1 MATKTFVAKNGLTAN
16 TANVYFSQLATD
28 LTPTAGGLILFAD
41 STGKIG
47 TRTEAQIKSDISAGV
62 VETVTA
68 GNGLTGGGT
77 GATVTVTL
85 ATPSTLTVGGTN
97 TVGATAHQHAITSS
111 SDTSGGTAAILAS
124 DSDGDL
130 KVRDLDTGGDL
141 VVGDDA
147 TLKSDSAVLGFGL
160 HTDVTLTHVA
170 DTALLLNSSR
180 QLQFGDS
187 ATYIHQS
194 TDAALDVVS
203 DGSVNI
209 TTGTAGVVLKGT
221 TPKLTIGDADAED
234 TRIVFDGNATDI
246 RMGIE
251 DSSDLFEIGTG
262 ATHAT
267 TPAITIDTSQ
277 VVNYPNLPK

>member
-16 TANVYFSQLATD
+16 TANVFFSQLATN

-47 TRTEAQIKSDISAGV
+47 SRTEAQIKSDIGAGV

-68 GNGLTGGGT
+68 GNGITGGGT

-97 TVGATAHQHAITSS
+97 TVGGTAHQHAITSS
-111 SDTSGGTAAILAS
+111 TDTSGGGAVILAC

-130 KVRDLDTGGDL
+130 KVRDFDTSGDL
-141 VVGDDA
+141 IVGDDA

-170 DTALLLNSSR
+170 DTALLLNTTR
-180 QLQFGDS
+180 QIQFGD
-187 ATYIHQS
+187 AGTYIYQS
-194 TDAALDVVS
+194 ADAALDVVS

-209 TTGTAGVVLKGT
+209 TTGAAGVVLKGT
-221 TPKLTIGDADAED
+221 TPKLTVGDAGAED
-234 TRIVFDGNATDI
+234 TMIVFDGNATDI
-246 RMGIE
+246 RMGID
-251 DSSDLFEIGTG
+251 DSGDLFEIGTG

-267 TPAITIDTSQ
+267 TPAITINTSQ
-277 VVNYPNLPK
+277 VVNFPNLP

>member
-16 TANVYFSQLATD
+16 TANVFMSQLATN
-28 LTPTAGGLILFAD
+28 LTPTAGGLILIAD
-41 STGKIG
+41 SSGKVG
-47 TRTEAQIKSDISAGV
+47 TRTEAQIKSDIGAGV

-68 GNGLTGGGT
+68 GNGMTGGGT

-147 TLKSDSAVLGFGL
+147 SKVIF
-160 HTDVTLTHVA
+160 
-170 DTALLLNSSR
+170 LLFSR
-180 QLQFGDS
+180 L
-187 ATYIHQS
+187 
-194 TDAALDVVS
+194 
-203 DGSVNI
+203 I
-209 TTGTAGVVLKGT
+209 TSY
-221 TPKLTIGDADAED
+221 EC
-234 TRIVFDGNATDI
+234 
-246 RMGIE
+246 
-251 DSSDLFEIGTG
+251 
-262 ATHAT
+262 H
-267 TPAITIDTSQ
+267 
-277 VVNYPNLPK
+277 